1 MVGLTHSLGSGSD
14 VITPGLGFMYNNC
27 MNCFNPVPGQ
37 ANSIEPGKSRTT
49 GMAPTLVKAGDQPFF
64 TVGAPGGTRIVTGI
78 LHAILNVIDHGMSA
92 TEAIAAPRFDCQSD
106 VIVAHS
112 RIAPSVCDGVRA
124 MGHEVQSL
132 LDGYGGIASV
142 HGIILDPDTGT
153 LDGGA
158 DPGSPGM
165 AMAVI

>member
-1 MVGLTHSLGSGSD
+1 
-14 VITPGLGFMYNNC
+14 
-27 MNCFNPVPGQ
+27 
-37 ANSIEPGKSRTT
+37 
-49 GMAPTLVKAGDQPFF
+49 MAPTLVKMGDDPFF
-64 TVGAPGGTRIVTGI
+64 SVGAPGGTRIVTGI
-78 LHAILNVIDHGMSA
+78 LHAILNVIDQGMTA

-112 RIAPSVCDGVRA
+112 RIAPSVCEGVRG
-124 MGHEVQSL
+124 MGHGIHSL

-142 HGIILDPDTGT
+142 HGIILDPSTGA

-165 AMAVI
+165 AMAAM

>member
-1 MVGLTHSLGSGSD
+1 
-14 VITPGLGFMYNNC
+14 
-27 MNCFNPVPGQ
+27 
-37 ANSIEPGKSRTT
+37 
-49 GMAPTLVKAGDQPFF
+49 
-64 TVGAPGGTRIVTGI
+64 
-78 LHAILNVIDHGMSA
+78 
-92 TEAIAAPRFDCQSD
+92 
-106 VIVAHS
+106 
-112 RIAPSVCDGVRA
+112 

-142 HGIILDPDTGT
+142 HGIILDPETGT